1 MVVDAIKN
9 SEFDTSPI
17 GCYHQFRNYLLWHE
31 YVPEYVSVLV
41 SKELT
46 GQSD

>member
-1 MVVDAIKN
+1 ML
-9 SEFDTSPI
+9 SPI
-17 GCYHQFRNYLLWHE
+17 QNSLLWHE
-31 YVPEYVSVLV
+31 SVPEYVSVLV